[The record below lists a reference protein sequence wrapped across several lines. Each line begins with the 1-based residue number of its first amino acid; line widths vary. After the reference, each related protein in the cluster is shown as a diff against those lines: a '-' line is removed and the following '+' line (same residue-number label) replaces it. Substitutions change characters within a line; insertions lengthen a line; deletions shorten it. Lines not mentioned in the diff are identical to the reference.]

1 MGLGLMDPADPL
13 WLGMLGMHG
22 TPRANQALAQAD
34 LVLAL
39 GVRFDDRATGKVS
52 EFCPHALVVHVD
64 LDPTELGKI
73 HRVDYAF
80 KGDVGRV
87 LKALECRWPL
97 RAARQTRFDPA
108 PFFQILAEAAGSEV
122 LVTTD
127 VGQHQMWAAQHFPVA
142 KPKTFLTSGGLGT
155 MGFGLPAAI
164 GAALASPG
172 RRVLCLTGD
181 GSILMNLQ
189 ELATAA
195 EWNLPVTI
203 VVFHNGGLGLVR
215 QQQELF
221 YGARHTA
228 NRHDS
233 GPDFPALA
241 RAFGLAA
248 WRVGSLATARQ
259 TIAQALAHPGPSLLE
274 IPVAAES
281 LVFPMVAPGAANTA
295 AITAWPVNEA

>member
-1 MGLGLMDPADPL
+1 MGVGLMDPADSL

-22 TPRANQALAQAD
+22 TARANQALAQAD

-52 EFCPHALVVHVD
+52 EFCPGAVVVHVD
-64 LDPTELGKI
+64 LDPSELGKI
-73 HRVDYAF
+73 HRADYSF
-80 KGDVGRV
+80 HGDLALV
-87 LKALECRWPL
+87 LAALESRWPL
-97 RAARQTRFDPA
+97 RSRRTNRFDPA
-108 PFFQILAEAAGSEV
+108 PFFRLLAEMAGPDV

-127 VGQHQMWAAQHFPVA
+127 VGQHQMWAAQHFPVT
-142 KPKTFLTSGGLGT
+142 KPKQFLTSGGLGT

-195 EWNLPVTI
+195 EWNLPVTV

-228 NRHDS
+228 CHHPG
-233 GPDFPALA
+233 GPDFPAIA
-241 RAFGLAA
+241 RAFGWGA
-248 WRVGSLATARQ
+248 WRVSGLATARQ
-259 TIAQALAHPGPSLLE
+259 TMAQALDHPGPSLLE
-274 IPVAAES
+274 IPVASES
-281 LVFPMVAPGAANTA
+281 MVFPMVAPGAANTE
-295 AITAWPVNEA
+295 AIYAWPQEA